1 MRRRPILLPF
11 IALLAVVAFVAGSCS
26 SDDSADKDSDKT
38 TTTKKSDDDSE
49 AGSSTVAPADFD
61 AALSQAQKA
70 LEGAKDDPCKIMEA
84 ATTMSTAVVTKFAR
98 TPEQREQAARIALD
112 AIRAMADSASP
123 ELSAEAD
130 KLRDAADAIEK
141 EGEQANWSEEFM
153 QQPKA
158 IKDNE
163 AYTEASS
170 KITGE
175 LTQKCTP
182 TSTTEAK

>member
-84 ATTMSTAVVTKFAR
+84 ATTMSTTMSGAT

>member
-1 MRRRPILLPF
+1 MDAPRRNRPTLEVIRHMSVGEVLALPAEHL
-11 IALLAVVAFVAGSCS
+11 ALLQ
-26 SDDSADKDSDKT
+26 T
-38 TTTKKSDDDSE
+38 
-49 AGSSTVAPADFD
+49 D
-61 AALSQAQKA
+61 AREA

-84 ATTMSTAVVTKFAR
+84 ATTMSTAMSGAT